1 MTHLSMGGKDRGRT
15 RARLLRSA
23 GEPLDRLPHRAPE
36 AAVGPRAGCD
46 VPAAWV
52 RSAAPT
58 GDDRDTV
65 QAHEWWRRGSPTVPK
80 GFSAAV
86 WSAYP

>member
-1 MTHLSMGGKDRGRT
+1 M
-15 RARLLRSA
+15 
-23 GEPLDRLPHRAPE
+23 
-36 AAVGPRAGCD
+36 
-46 VPAAWV
+46 PAAWV

-58 GDDRDTV
+58 EDDRDTV